1 MLVRKYV
8 DASILGSM
16 RVAIYCRVSTKDK
29 GQNTASQ
36 LLQLQ
41 QFCTRQDWTVV
52 QVYEEEVS
60 GRKGE
65 RDREALRQVFA
76 DASKRKWDCLLFWSL
91 DRLTRQGAFA
101 TLKYLS
107 RLSELG
113 IDYRSYTEEYVST
126 MGVFSDVIVSL
137 LATLAK
143 QEAIRVSERT
153 KSGLDRAR
161 SQGRGGGRPR
171 ASVSKEQVVR
181 LHQAGKSL
189 NVIANELGVGKST
202 VHRLLQQSNPKRGDG
217 MKRAVE
223 KGDFDTSGDLEDA
236 IDAWLTAREEWLTGV
251 GREKLDR
258 FTAATNVLYAAFAQ
272 DWQGDERTLPEAFEQ
287 FKKALIEDESV
298 GYRHLEV
305 SVAYPHLPK

>member
-1 MLVRKYV
+1 
-8 DASILGSM
+8 M

-29 GQNTASQ
+29 GQDATNQ

-41 QFCTRQDWTVV
+41 QFCKRQDWTVV
-52 QVYEEEVS
+52 QVYKEEVS

-65 RDREALRQVFA
+65 RDRETFRQVFV

-113 IDYRSYTEEYVST
+113 IGYKSYTEEYLNT
-126 MGVFSDVIVSL
+126 MGVFGDVIISL

-153 KSGLDRAR
+153 KAGLERAR
-161 SQGRGGGRPR
+161 SQGRVGGRPR
-171 ASVSKEQVVR
+171 ASVTREQVTR

-202 VHRLLQQSNPKRGDG
+202 VHRVLHGMSRETPK
-217 MKRAVE
+217 
-223 KGDFDTSGDLEDA
+223 KG
-236 IDAWLTAREEWLTGV
+236 
-251 GREKLDR
+251 
-258 FTAATNVLYAAFAQ
+258 
-272 DWQGDERTLPEAFEQ
+272 
-287 FKKALIEDESV
+287 
-298 GYRHLEV
+298 
-305 SVAYPHLPK
+305 